1 MKTKIFLILFFMSIY
16 GYSQFYKIN
25 EFCEEWYI
33 LPLLYNNYKSDST
46 KVEYWEN
53 YWYFRSSDTTKKL
66 IPDTL
71 VIFLDLT
78 PSMILT
84 DEKVVETAKDSIY
97 TIKSI
102 INYKYGNYQDS
113 YNVINPKIS
122 EDIVIYEQKV
132 NLKKIIKEILKTKSF
147 GYDLTII
154 KLPIR
159 EMLDS
164 LNIYIFD
171 RPDTNKISYYLNQII
186 ITNYFINEKGEI
198 KCSSEFTFPIN
209 GCYSDDNCC
218 VYEF

>member
-1 MKTKIFLILFFMSIY
+1 MVVID
-16 GYSQFYKIN
+16 
-25 EFCEEWYI
+25 EEV
-33 LPLLYNNYKSDST
+33 LKS
-46 KVEYWEN
+46 V
-53 YWYFRSSDTTKKL
+53 
-66 IPDTL
+66 
-71 VIFLDLT
+71 
-78 PSMILT
+78 
-84 DEKVVETAKDSIY
+84 KDSIY

-132 NLKKIIKEILKTKSF
+132 NHKKAIKEILKSEMAVHNLK
-147 GYDLTII
+147 II
-154 KLPIR
+154 KVPIR

-171 RPDTNKISYYLNQII
+171 RPDTNKINYYLNQII
-186 ITNYFINEKGEI
+186 ITSYFINEKGEI

-209 GCYSDDNCC
+209 GCYSDGNCC

>member
-1 MKTKIFLILFFMSIY
+1 MKTKIFLILFFISIY
-16 GYSQFYKIN
+16 GFSQSYKIN
-25 EFCEEWYI
+25 EFCDEWYI

-46 KVEYWEN
+46 IVKYWEN
-53 YWYFRSSDTTKKL
+53 YWYFRSENTNKL

-71 VIFLDLT
+71 VISLDLI
-78 PSMILT
+78 PSMVVI
-84 DEKVVETAKDSIY
+84 DEEVLKSVKDSIY

-132 NLKKIIKEILKTKSF
+132 NHKKAIKEILKSEMAVHNLK
-147 GYDLTII
+147 II
-154 KLPIR
+154 KVPIR

-171 RPDTNKISYYLNQII
+171 RPDTNKINYYLNQII
-186 ITNYFINEKGEI
+186 ITSYFINEKGEI

-209 GCYSDDNCC
+209 GCYSDGNCC